1 MTDVRELLAALA
13 SYRATH
19 SERVTVVDEMLA
31 LLACERPFSRR
42 QLQPGHFTASAFV
55 CSADRRR
62 VALVHHRRLGRWLQ
76 PGGHVEGRDRSLQAA
91 AEREALEETGL
102 VSLAPLGNGILDVDV
117 HPIPAS
123 GKEGAH
129 HHYDVR
135 YAFVA
140 TDDRLDPSREVLEAR
155 WVELSKVE
163 ALTSEESVL
172 RCVRAL
178 SALG

>member
-1 MTDVRELLAALA
+1 
-13 SYRATH
+13 
-19 SERVTVVDEMLA
+19 
-31 LLACERPFSRR
+31 
-42 QLQPGHFTASAFV
+42 
-55 CSADRRR
+55 
-62 VALVHHRRLGRWLQ
+62 
-76 PGGHVEGRDRSLQAA
+76 
-91 AEREALEETGL
+91 
-102 VSLAPLGNGILDVDV
+102 VDV